1 MKIVIIVLLLS
12 SAVINANSQCL
23 RDSIFIIDSIGTYTD
38 KLPMHLVVT
47 VKNDSIIVSPIMV
60 FKILSKIKCE
70 WNNNITE
77 GITSYKALPVRSGDE
92 PQLPIINIVYK
103 SSGKKYIEIL
113 YENKEA
119 RILSIGKVKN

>member
-92 PQLPIINIVYK
+92 PSFQ
-103 SSGKKYIEIL
+103 
-113 YENKEA
+113 
-119 RILSIGKVKN
+119 